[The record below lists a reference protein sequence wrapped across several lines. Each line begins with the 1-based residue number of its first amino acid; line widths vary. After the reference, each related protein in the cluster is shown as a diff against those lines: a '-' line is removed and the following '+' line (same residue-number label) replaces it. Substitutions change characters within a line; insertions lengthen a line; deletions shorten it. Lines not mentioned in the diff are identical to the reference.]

1 MKEMKQFVI
10 RCAHFLTI
18 FIGLLFSQKLL
29 DHYTPWYWGY
39 DDLYVKL
46 EYLQKQD
53 TQFDVLFLGSSR
65 SFRNT
70 NPAVFDS
77 LTGLKSFNV
86 SLPGTQPPELYMV
99 LEHLINLKAGS
110 ADQTYIIELIDVH
123 QAFIKNDMSV
133 RRNYWM
139 TLDNYQFGLANF
151 IEKRAPR
158 TLLRYTE
165 SVIQAQTKFGMG
177 RRQFQSISKKRDA
190 LFALGPLQNGHMNF
204 SDQIRLGVNLTS
216 LEVRKERFEADT
228 LELWERR
235 KRVLAEMNSPLEQS
249 NKIHL
254 QKIKDLIHKATEKN
268 IKLVFVRVPIQE
280 HVWRLLKDIPKGH
293 SVDLGN
299 PLRHPELYQAQ
310 YHFDHGH
317 LSERGATLYTR
328 LLAMAF
334 LRGFVEP

>member
-1 MKEMKQFVI
+1 MKRFAIK
-10 RCAHFLTI
+10 CALFLML

-46 EYLQKQD
+46 NFLQKQNI
-53 TQFDVLFLGSSR
+53 QYDVLFLGSSR

-70 NPAVFDS
+70 DPMVFDS

-86 SLPGTQPPELYMV
+86 SLPGTQPPELYMIV
-99 LEHLINLKAGS
+99 EHLINQKADS

-151 IEKRAPR
+151 MEKRAPR

-177 RRQFQSISKKRDA
+177 RQQFQSMRKKRDTQ
-190 LFALGPLQNGHMNF
+190 FALGPLQNGHINF
-204 SDQIRLGVNLTS
+204 SNQIRLGINLAS
-216 LEVRKERFEADT
+216 IEVRKERFEADT

-235 KRVLAEMNSPLEQS
+235 KRVLAEMNSPLKLP
-249 NKIHL
+249 NVVHL
-254 QKIKDLIHKATEKN
+254 QKIKDLIHRASEKN

-280 HVWRLLKDIPKGH
+280 HVWGLFNDIPNGH
-293 SVDLGN
+293 KLDLGH
-299 PLRHPELYQAQ
+299 PLKYPELYMSKF
-310 YHFDHGH
+310 HFDHGH
-317 LSERGATLYTR
+317 LSSQGAEFYTR
-328 LLAMAF
+328 LLSEAF
-334 LRGFVEP
+334 LRDFDRP